1 MKGGDT
7 RMEFYEMPLFIKIFT
22 NNLEASKK
30 WYEEKLGFTTVYD
43 FPNPN
48 GAVIM
53 SHLRREKCQDFMLI
67 AGEFEYQKDSHI
79 IVNLAVKNIEQIANH
94 FSSNEIMHP
103 LTKQPWNAKELT
115 ICTLEGLQIT
125 LSEQQEKNLNFDE
138 VMGQC

>member
-1 MKGGDT
+1 MLDRKIL
-7 RMEFYEMPLFIKIFT
+7 YPKLPLFIKIFT

-53 SHLRREKCQDFMLI
+53 SHLRREKYQDFMLI
-67 AGEFEYQKDSHI
+67 AGEIEYQKDSHM
-79 IVNLAVKNIEQIANH
+79 IVNLAVKNIEQIANR
-94 FSSNEIMHP
+94 FSSDEIMHP
-103 LTKQPWNAKELT
+103 LTEQPWNAKELT